1 MLDGGDPVDSVGL
14 TMMDIFDQEPSK
26 QAKVE
31 VCSKSR
37 CFFACCSSVLHSQRA
52 KHRGER
58 GITRKPLEEPNFA
71 RSRENSFSKIPSS
84 SG

>member
-31 VCSKSR
+31 VSVV
-37 CFFACCSSVLHSQRA
+37 FACWNEQRAAQRA
-52 KHRGER
+52 KQRGEG